1 MLATVDQ
8 LVDEFRSDVFDRPD
22 VDDAGVARDM
32 LWSDADVLRY
42 LNSAAARWAS
52 DTLALR
58 RRFAIA
64 VVLGAPLVR
73 FPYSEILDDL
83 SVSFS
88 VPGFGR
94 MRRLHKF
101 DIDEGIKRDDY
112 GVQIYESPDLD
123 ATGMPTHFTRDYD
136 NKYMRL
142 FPIPYV
148 AGTLNAHAIALP
160 SELYPGMPLP
170 MEARQDLDLLLMW
183 MKKLAYAKQ
192 DADTLD
198 LDRSEKFEAEYKRFM
213 PDRKSEIDRTRRNG
227 GIMYPS

>member
-8 LVDEFRSDVFDRPD
+8 LIEEFRSDVFDRPD
-22 VDDAGVARDM
+22 VDDMGTARDM

-42 LNSAAARWAS
+42 MNSAAARWAS

-58 RRFAIA
+58 RRF
-64 VVLGAPLVR
+64 VFTVAPGNALVR

-83 SVSFS
+83 SVTFS

-94 MRRLHKF
+94 QRRLHKF
-101 DIDEGIKRDDY
+101 DIDDGIKRDDY
-112 GVQIYESPDLD
+112 GLQVFESPDLE
-123 ATGMPTHFTRDYD
+123 AVGMPSHYTRDYD

-142 FPIPYV
+142 FPVPYV
-148 AGTLNAHAIALP
+148 AGTLSAHAITLP
-160 SELYPGMPLP
+160 AELHPGMPLP
-170 MEARQDLDLLLMW
+170 IEARQDLDLLLMW

-213 PDRKSEIDRTRRNG
+213 PDRKSEIDRTRRVG
-227 GIMYPS
+227 GTMFPS